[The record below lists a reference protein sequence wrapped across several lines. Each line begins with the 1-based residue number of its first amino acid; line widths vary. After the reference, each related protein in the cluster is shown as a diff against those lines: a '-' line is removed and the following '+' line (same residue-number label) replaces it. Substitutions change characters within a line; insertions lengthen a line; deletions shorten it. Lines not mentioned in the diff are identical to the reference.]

1 MAPTCS
7 VCGKREAVYRRDF
20 SGQDLCSICLG
31 RTVESSIRNSIAEAG
46 VLSPGDTILLPITLT
61 APYYSQILALL
72 LPALE
77 KRHGSKVVIAV
88 PSGLGV
94 DADAVASRGDVV
106 EIDVP
111 GPRVYEDP
119 LDCIRYDRSWSL
131 YYARKLGADAVAF
144 PLTRTHLTLIG
155 LEAVLQGRPEAI
167 SDSLLVV
174 DSRPPVFNPLA
185 GIEAETVAAYGIVR
199 GVKPLDTPC
208 RLVWASKHV
217 YRSVA
222 RGRPEL
228 AFSMGKL
235 SPRLAALASRSMV
248 RCRVCGGASP
258 GPVCPSCERTGAL
271 EYFSPE
277 ESL

>member
-1 MAPTCS
+1 MPPACS
-7 VCGKREAVYRRDF
+7 VCGKREAVYRRDY
-20 SGQDLCSICLG
+20 SGQNLCPICLG
-31 RTVESSIRNSIAEAG
+31 RTIERSIRKSIAEAR
-46 VLSPGDTILLPITLT
+46 VLSPGDTILLPITLSV
-61 APYYSQILALL
+61 PYYSQVLALL
-72 LPALE
+72 LPGLE
-77 KRHGSKVVIAV
+77 KRHGSKVVVAV
-88 PSGLGV
+88 PTALGV
-94 DADAVASRGDVV
+94 GTGAVASRGDVV
-106 EIDVP
+106 EVDVP
-111 GPRVYEDP
+111 SPRAYENP

-144 PLTRTHLTLIG
+144 PLTRTHLTLID

-185 GIEAETVAAYGIVR
+185 GVEAETVAAYGIVR
-199 GVKPLDTPC
+199 GVEPLDTPC
-208 RLVWASKHV
+208 RPVWASKYV

-228 AFSMGKL
+228 AFSMGKV
-235 SPRLAALASRSMV
+235 SPRLAGLASRSMT

-258 GPVCPSCERTGAL
+258 GPVCPSCKRTGAL

-277 ESL
+277 DPL